1 MEETTETAN
10 TFGRFSPSIIYDYI
24 KDGVYPDS
32 FSKVD
37 KGSLRKRAKFFTVKD
52 EELYYQNSRHV
63 QAVMKSFIHSFIHSF
78 IYLGCNCICTGH

>member
-1 MEETTETAN
+1 MEETTEEMTETAN

-32 FSKVD
+32 FSKAD

-52 EELYYQNSRHV
+52 TELYYQSRSKAGKTPHD
-63 QAVMKSFIHSFIHSF
+63 
-78 IYLGCNCICTGH
+78 L